1 MIAYDARGN
10 MTSAGNRSYGYN
22 IYNQLTSVSTVS
34 GPPTPETLSF
44 ATFRYDAYG
53 RLLETAGTSGIW
65 QFAYSGSQ
73 MIAEFSGSGSLV
85 ARYVYG

>member
-10 MTSAGNRSYGYN
+10 MTSAGNRNYGYN

-44 ATFRYDAYG
+44 ANLSYDAYG

-65 QFAYSGSQ
+65 Q
-73 MIAEFSGSGSLV
+73 SL
-85 ARYVYG
+85 